1 LGQRDHLNN
10 KVKEVVPGEVTG
22 YVMPKEFSSCM
33 LLADVYGL
41 VIPVGEELKKVSE
54 LLEDY

>member
-1 LGQRDHLNN
+1 
-10 KVKEVVPGEVTG
+10 VKEVVPGEVTG

-41 VIPVGEELKKVSE
+41 VIPFGEELKKVSK
-54 LLEDY
+54 LLEDC